1 MGDSSTEMSFWD
13 HIDVLRGTIFRSA
26 GAILLFAVLGLCF
39 KNFMFDYLILAPAS
53 SDFFLYRWLGVPFEM
68 ELINI
73 DISAQ
78 FFVHLKTSIALGF
91 ILAFPYIIYEVWK
104 FVAPALYEN
113 EKKAMRKAF
122 LFSSVLFYLGVVL
135 GYCIIF
141 PITLNF
147 FQGYTVSDTV
157 KNTISL
163 QSYISMFT
171 SMVLLFGVVFEF
183 PTVIAVLSKLGI
195 ITRDFLRKYRK
206 YAIVLVLIL
215 SAIIT
220 PADPF
225 SMFVAAIPLYM
236 LYELSIIFCSKEEEP
251 TEE

>member
-1 MGDSSTEMSFWD
+1 M
-13 HIDVLRGTIFRSA
+13 
-26 GAILLFAVLGLCF
+26 
-39 KNFMFDYLILAPAS
+39 
-53 SDFFLYRWLGVPFEM
+53 
-68 ELINI
+68 
-73 DISAQ
+73 
-78 FFVHLKTSIALGF
+78 
-91 ILAFPYIIYEVWK
+91 
-104 FVAPALYEN
+104 
-113 EKKAMRKAF
+113 
-122 LFSSVLFYLGVVL
+122 

>member
-1 MGDSSTEMSFWD
+1 MDNSNSEMSFWD

-26 GAILLFAVLGLCF
+26 AVVLFFAVLVLCF
-39 KNFMFDYLILAPAS
+39 KTFVFDHIILAPAQ
-53 SDFFLYRWLGVPFEM
+53 SDFFIYRWLKIPFSM
-68 ELINI
+68 DLINI

-91 ILAFPYIIYEVWK
+91 ILGFPVVIYEIWK
-104 FVAPALYEN
+104 FVAPALYDN
-113 EKKAMRKAF
+113 EKKTVRKAF
-122 LFSSVLFYLGVVL
+122 GFASVLFYCGVVV
-135 GYCIIF
+135 GYMIIF

-183 PTVIAVLSKLGI
+183 PTVIAALSKFGI
-195 ITRDFLRKYRK
+195 IDRAFLRKYRK
-206 YAIVLVLIL
+206 YAIVIVLIL
-215 SAIIT
+215 AAVIT

-225 SMFVAAIPLYM
+225 SMFVAAIPLYL
-236 LYELSIIFCSKEEEP
+236 LYELSILLCSKETD
-251 TEE
+251 TE

>member
-1 MGDSSTEMSFWD
+1 MDNSNAEMSFWD

-26 GAILLFAVLGLCF
+26 AAILFFAVLVLCF
-39 KNFMFDYLILAPAS
+39 KSFVFDQIILAPS
-53 SDFFLYRWLGVPFEM
+53 HSDFFIYRWLRIPFSM

-78 FFVHLKTSIALGF
+78 FFIHLKTSIALGF
-91 ILAFPYIIYEVWK
+91 ILAFPIVIYEIWK

-113 EKKAMRKAF
+113 EKKAVKKAF
-122 LFSSVLFYLGVVL
+122 GFASVLFYTGVIV
-135 GYCIIF
+135 GYMIIL

-147 FQGYTVSDTV
+147 FQGYTVSESV

-171 SMVLLFGVVFEF
+171 SMVLLFGIVFEF
-183 PTVIAVLSKLGI
+183 PTVIAVMSKFGI
-195 ITRDFLRKYRK
+195 IDRAFLRKYRK
-206 YAIVLVLIL
+206 YAIVIVLIL
-215 SAIIT
+215 AAIIT

-225 SMFVAAIPLYM
+225 SMFVAAVPLYL
-236 LYELSIIFCSKEEEP
+236 LYELSILFCSKETD
-251 TEE
+251 TE